1 MRIFISQSVFITISP
16 PLKQIIGEEERYGGG
31 RGSEDI
37 PPSLAVQL
45 VSEFPGSPPVLK
57 LKTYLECR
65 QMTLY

>member
-16 PLKQIIGEEERYGGG
+16 PLKTDYRRRREIRG
-31 RGSEDI
+31 REGFRDI

-57 LKTYLECR
+57 VKTYLECR
-65 QMTLY
+65 EVTLS